1 MLLSAI
7 LVGLVLGA
15 LAGGQLPRIGD
26 LRLHWIWLLGL
37 ALAVRLASGLAITT
51 GAGPVE
57 FVERW
62 GLPLTYGLIVVWLYR
77 NWKTPGLQVAA
88 IGVTINTLAVI
99 LHAGKMPVFL
109 GSLIAAGFTPADL
122 VGDPYHVIL
131 AADTTAEFVRQGGMF
146 GDVVPI
152 PIPVIRDV
160 ISVGD
165 VLLWIG
171 IVWAIVAAMT
181 RRAAPS
187 RGSVALGVNPAR
199 PMPAGQFQV
208 GVAYATAVALPAEA
222 VPELPGAGIGV
233 GVPEEEV
240 EAQSP
245 YLRLFTNR
253 NYALLWSGQ
262 LVSLMGDRIHQ
273 VALGFLVAT
282 RGTPLDVGFTFAA
295 IAIPNVIFGP
305 WAGALAD
312 RWDRRRTMIAADLI
326 RAVLVLTIPLAFN
339 VHIGLVYLAAFA
351 VSTVGLLFRPS
362 KDALI
367 PQIVGPDDLISA
379 NSATSVTETLADLV
393 GYPLAGLVVAA
404 LSGIIGAAFVI
415 DSGTYL
421 VSAALLVLMTLP
433 RHERA
438 PGAFGIGQLWRD
450 VQEGVRFLVRQ
461 AELRANTV
469 VSTIAQVAVGVEVT
483 CSLLYAQTVLDQ
495 SVIGFPQNY
504 ALLQTAIGLGS
515 IVGGLVI
522 GGFAAGV
529 RKGPMAIG
537 GFVTMGALFIL
548 VGAVTDPVLAIGLF
562 FLIGAA
568 NMAFVI
574 PNITLFQERT
584 PQALFARVVTSRQAL
599 VFGVMAL
606 AMAVSGIVA
615 GVIGAGQTLTVGGL
629 VAVAAGLI
637 GLLIP
642 SMRNAA

>member
-15 LAGGQLPRIGD
+15 IAGGTLPRLAD

-37 ALAVRLASGLAITT
+37 ALAVRLLAGLSITT
-51 GAGPVE
+51 GQGPTDLAE
-57 FVERW
+57 DW

-77 NWKTPGLQVAA
+77 NWRVPGLQVAA
-88 IGVTINTLAVI
+88 IGVTMNTIAVL
-99 LHAGKMPVFL
+99 LHAGKMPVFE
-109 GSLIAAGFTPADL
+109 GSLLAAGLSPADL
-122 VGDPYHVIL
+122 VGDPYHVL
-131 AADTTAEFVRQGGMF
+131 LVAESTAEFVRQGGMF

-160 ISVGD
+160 ISIGD

-187 RGSVALGVNPAR
+187 RMSVALGANPPR
-199 PMPAGQFQV
+199 PMPAGEFQV
-208 GVAYATAVALPAEA
+208 GVAYATAVALPAE
-222 VPELPGAGIGV
+222 PLPDLPGPGIAV
-233 GVPEEEV
+233 DVALEE

-253 NYALLWSGQ
+253 NYALLWCGQ

-295 IAIPNVIFGP
+295 IAIPNVLFGP

-326 RAVLVLTIPLAFN
+326 RAVLVLAIPPAFN
-339 VHIGLVYLAAFA
+339 ISILLVYAVAFA
-351 VSTVGLLFRPS
+351 VATVSLLFRPS

-367 PQIVGPDDLISA
+367 PQIVERRDLVPA
-379 NSATSVTETLADLV
+379 NSATSITETLADLV
-393 GYPLAGLVVAA
+393 GYPLAGLLVAA

-415 DSGTYL
+415 DSATY
-421 VSAALLVLMTLP
+421 VISAAFLALMALP
-433 RHERA
+433 PLERA
-438 PGAFGIGQLWRD
+438 AGAFSIGQLWRD
-450 VQEGVRFLVRQ
+450 VREGVGFLVRQ
-461 AELRANTV
+461 AELRANTL
-469 VSTIAQVAVGVEVT
+469 VSTIAQIAVGVEVT
-483 CSLLYAQTVLDQ
+483 CSLLYAQSILDQ
-495 SVIGFPQNY
+495 EVIGFPENY

-522 GGFAAGV
+522 GSVAASYP
-529 RKGPMAIG
+529 KGPMAIG
-537 GFVTMGALFIL
+537 GFIAMGALFIVAGL
-548 VGAVTDPVLAIGLF
+548 VSDPVWAIGLF
-562 FLIGAA
+562 FLVGVA

-599 VFGVMAL
+599 VFGVMAA

-615 GVIGAGQTLTVGGL
+615 GLIGADRTLMLGGA
-629 VAVAAGLI
+629 VAVGAGLI
-637 GLLIP
+637 GLAIP
-642 SMRNAA
+642 SMRNAR